1 MSDSRKYYYLKL
13 KDNFFDTDEMI
24 ILESMPDGY
33 LYSNILL
40 KLYLRSLKYNGR
52 LMFNEKIPFNSQMLA
67 TITRHSIGVIEK
79 SMTIFKELNLVEI
92 LDSGA
97 IYMTDMQNFIG
108 ESSTAADRKRE
119 YRNKIAIEK
128 RQMSRQ
134 MSGQIEDKSL
144 PELEIELDIDIEL
157 DKDIKQKPKKNP
169 AHQYGEYKN
178 VLLTDDELEKL
189 KAEFPSD
196 WQERIERLSCYIAS
210 KGTKYKNHLATIR
223 NWARKDRGEQNA
235 KDGSRH
241 GLPADIATKIR
252 ECGLDPNDATDVQY
266 FNSYG
271 KYCYDAKKAGYPPV
285 KEKQA

>member
-1 MSDSRKYYYLKL
+1 MATKKYFWLKL
-13 KDNFFDTDEMI
+13 KDDFFREKEIKKLRKIAGGDTYTI
-24 ILESMPDGY
+24 IY
-33 LYSNILL
+33 LKMLL
-40 KLYLRSLKYNGR
+40 LSLGKEGR
-52 LMFNEKIPFNSQMLA
+52 LYFEGIEDSFVEEVALEIDEDVENVKVTVLFLKKCNLLEELSENEFMLIQAANNIGSETQGAERVRRFRESQKALLCN
-67 TITRHSIGVIEK
+67 TGVTNCNTEIEIEIEK
-79 SMTIFKELNLVEI
+79 
-92 LDSGA
+92 
-97 IYMTDMQNFIG
+97 
-108 ESSTAADRKRE
+108 
-119 YRNKIAIEK
+119 
-128 RQMSRQ
+128 
-134 MSGQIEDKSL
+134 
-144 PELEIELDIDIEL
+144 EIELDKDKDK

-189 KAEFPSD
+189 KTEFPSD

-241 GLPADIATKIR
+241 GLPKDIATKIR